1 MHLLIRS
8 AKKDVILLPIL
19 LSLSI
24 NALAS
29 DFERRGNSW
38 CCLGRCP
45 NDENGNQAATLDG
58 PTSDQS
64 AGIGVEF
71 ESGQVLFRPSGTC
84 TKAQIDTSKGA
95 LVDQRQ
101 GTNWMLTTDTTVSVD
116 GRLTAE
122 YILNGKLI
130 KIGSGDAAIAASAVA
145 NDIVSLNSTSQYS
158 SYLIIR
164 LRRLYGIRQ
173 RLSLMM

>member
-1 MHLLIRS
+1 MHLLTPS
-8 AKKDVILLPIL
+8 AKQAVILLPIL

-29 DFERRGNSW
+29 DVERRGNAF
-38 CCLGRCP
+38 CCFGRCP

-71 ESGQVLFRPSGTC
+71 EAGEVLFRPKGTW
-84 TKAQIDTSKGA
+84 TKAQIDVSKGA

-101 GTNWMLTTDTTVSVD
+101 GTNWKLTTDTTVSD
-116 GRLTAE
+116 SGLLTAE

-130 KIGSGDAAIAASAVA
+130 KVGSGDAAIAATAVA
-145 NDIVSLNSTSQYS
+145 NDIVSFNRTSKCPDF
-158 SYLIIR
+158 LIIP
-164 LRRLYGIRQ
+164 LRRLPGIHQ
-173 RLSLMM
+173 TLSLMM

>member
-1 MHLLIRS
+1 MHLLTCS
-8 AKKDVILLPIL
+8 AKKAVILLPIL

-29 DFERRGNSW
+29 DFERRGNAF
-38 CCLGRCP
+38 CCFGRCP

-71 ESGQVLFRPSGTC
+71 ESGEVLFQPKGTC
-84 TKAQIDTSKGA
+84 TKAQIDVSKGA

-101 GTNWMLTTDTTVSVD
+101 GTNWMLTTDTTVSD
-116 GRLTAE
+116 SGRLTAE

-130 KIGSGDAAIAASAVA
+130 KIGSGDAATAATAVA
-145 NDIVSLNSTSQYS
+145 NDIVSFDKTSKYS
-158 SYLIIR
+158 DSLTIP
-164 LRRLYGIRQ
+164 LRRLRGIHQ
-173 RLSLMM
+173 KLSLMM

>member
-1 MHLLIRS
+1 MHLLTLS
-8 AKKDVILLPIL
+8 TKQAVFLLPIL

-29 DFERRGNSW
+29 DFEKRGNAF
-38 CCLGRCP
+38 CCFGRCP

-71 ESGQVLFRPSGTC
+71 ESGDVLFRPSGTC
-84 TKAQIDTSKGA
+84 TKAQIDGSKGA

-101 GTNWMLTTDTTVSVD
+101 GTNWMLTTDTTVSD
-116 GRLTAE
+116 SGRLTAE

-158 SYLIIR
+158 GYLTVP
-164 LRRLYGIRQ
+164 LRRLHGIHQ
-173 RLSLMM
+173 PLSLMM